1 MATTATARTV
11 IKGALRLI
19 RAIDVTEEPEAD
31 DTTTGL
37 EVMNQMIH
45 GWQDEGIYIEY
56 EDVELTDVMPF
67 PKGDITHIR
76 YLLASELAPEYGIEL
91 TPEVAVK
98 AREAK
103 ATLQAS
109 YGIQPESRPDLS
121 ITNRQSRYGNVYNIR
136 TDGV

>member
-31 DTTTGL
+31 DLATGI

-45 GWQDEGIYIEY
+45 GWQDEGIHIEY

-67 PKGDITHIR
+67 PKGDIKNIR
-76 YLLASELAPEYGIEL
+76 YLLAADLAAEYGNEL
-91 TPEVAVK
+91 TPEVAVE
-98 AREAK
+98 ARK
-103 ATLQAS
+103 SLATLQAT

-136 TDGV
+136 NDGV

>member
-1 MATTATARTV
+1 MATTATARAV

-31 DTTTGL
+31 DLATGL
-37 EVMNQMIH
+37 EIMNQMIH
-45 GWQDEGIYIEY
+45 GWQSDGIYIEY

-67 PKGDITHIR
+67 PKSDIREIR
-76 YLLASELAPEYGIEL
+76 YLLAADLASEYGNEL
-91 TPEVAVK
+91 TPEVAVG

-103 ATLQAS
+103 ASLQAQ